1 MTMFSVG
8 NNKLL
13 RLHKAEFGKLHL
25 APTASRGRR
34 QVYSF
39 DLLSGHTCPGANEC
53 LSKAMERDDGSR
65 YIQDGPDIKFRCF
78 SASQEARLE
87 DVYAKRKR
95 NFDAVRGLTMPEMV
109 DAIAGDLPT
118 DAGIVRIHVAGDFFS
133 EAYMMA
139 WIQVAKLHPS
149 THFYAYTKSLRIW
162 ARLRDRF
169 PPNLAITAS
178 RGGRYDRIIDRFNM
192 KQAIVVFSPEQAAKL
207 GLEID
212 HDDSH
217 AADPSK
223 GSFALLIHGTQP
235 AGSESGKAMRELR
248 KRNIEFSYGK

>member
-1 MTMFSVG
+1 MMFSVG
-8 NNKLL
+8 NNKLQ
-13 RLHKAEFGKLHL
+13 RLHKSEFGKLYL

-78 SASQEARLE
+78 SASQEVRLD

-95 NFDAVRGLTMPEMV
+95 NFDAVRHLTMPEMV
-109 DAIAGDLPT
+109 DAIAGDLPK
-118 DAGIVRIHVAGDFFS
+118 DAGVVRIHVAGDFFS
-133 EAYMMA
+133 ESYMMA
-139 WIQVAKLHPS
+139 WIQVARLNPGV
-149 THFYAYTKSLRIW
+149 HFYAYTKSLRIW
-162 ARLRDRF
+162 ARLRDKF

-178 RGGRYDRIIDRFNM
+178 RGGRYDDLIDKYRM
-192 KQAIVVFSPEQAAKL
+192 KQAVVVFSPEQAERL

-235 AGSESGKAMRELR
+235 AGSESGKAMREL
-248 KRNIEFSYGK
+248 KRRGIEFSYGK